1 MLGQNG
7 NKLRAAQSTEILFIE
22 RCYEYLKEKGRM
34 AIVLPDGI
42 LTNTTLQYVRDFI
55 MEHFRINAIVSI
67 PQTAF
72 SHYGAGVKCSLLFLT
87 KESASEDYDIFMAS
101 AEDVGY
107 DATGR
112 KNR

>member
-1 MLGQNG
+1 
-7 NKLRAAQSTEILFIE
+7 
-22 RCYEYLKEKGRM
+22 M

-87 KESASEDYDIFMAS
+87 KETVSEDYDIFMAS

-112 KNR
+112 KTDKNDLEEILKEYRRFYEKKTLNY